1 MDEGCTVC
9 RFRSKKGEL
18 EKQQQR
24 DQRPPTKPSIHSLLY
39 FFLHYFTNERQQ
51 TLLERERRER
61 EREVV
66 REIYYIFNRYSL
78 TLTH

>member
-39 FFLHYFTNERQQ
+39 FVL
-51 TLLERERRER
+51 TLLYERTTTNSTREREERER
-61 EREVV
+61 ERSSE
-66 REIYYIFNRYSL
+66 RDILHF
-78 TLTH
+78 